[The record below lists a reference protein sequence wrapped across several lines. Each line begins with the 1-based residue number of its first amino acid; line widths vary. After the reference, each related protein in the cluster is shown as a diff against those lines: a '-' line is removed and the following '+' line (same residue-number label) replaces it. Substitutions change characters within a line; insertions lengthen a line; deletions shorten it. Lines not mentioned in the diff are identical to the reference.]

1 MGWGS
6 ASPRTDGHRSPSAA
20 AGSTGSSGAASATSA
35 AGTERGSA
43 LPCPGH
49 PCPAAPAAPAARGA
63 SGVQVFGRGSDI
75 WGMRQRGEMRV
86 PLPGCITV
94 ALDGMQWDG
103 RDGTGWNGMGWLWAG
118 CGVMVSTGAKAPAF
132 FRCSPSCPALKRSQ
146 QEGRELGKLY
156 LSPASSEGLGSTGR
170 NILGWYCQEAQSSV
184 GPAVAAIL
192 LTQGLPPGRCL
203 SQPTGSSGDDAS
215 ALWQRG
221 NAQASRCIRRPGSDT
236 SGKAPRDTSVPSVP
250 GSESP
255 RVRAWHPG
263 HPPRSPCAER
273 GKGESGRSPGRVP
286 DVQVGWERPSVCEL

>member
-1 MGWGS
+1 
-6 ASPRTDGHRSPSAA
+6 
-20 AGSTGSSGAASATSA
+20 
-35 AGTERGSA
+35 
-43 LPCPGH
+43 
-49 PCPAAPAAPAARGA
+49 
-63 SGVQVFGRGSDI
+63 
-75 WGMRQRGEMRV
+75 MRQRGEMRV
-86 PLPGCITV
+86 PLPGCIAV

-146 QEGRELGKLY
+146 QEGRGLGKLY

-170 NILGWYCQEAQSSV
+170 SILGWYCQEAQSSV

-236 SGKAPRDTSVPSVP
+236 LGKAPRDTSVPSVP

-263 HPPRSPCAER
+263 HPPRSPVLSGVKER
-273 GKGESGRSPGRVP
+273 AGGAREGSPMCRWDGRDPPCVSSEEHKSRPGGLWGQLIPYSHGMGQLDRL
-286 DVQVGWERPSVCEL
+286 QGSV